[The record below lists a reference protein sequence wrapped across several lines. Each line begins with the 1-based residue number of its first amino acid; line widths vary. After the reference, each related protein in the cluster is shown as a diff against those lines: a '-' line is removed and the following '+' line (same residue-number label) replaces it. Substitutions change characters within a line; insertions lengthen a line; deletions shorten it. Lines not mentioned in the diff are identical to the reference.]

1 MRDLP
6 KSGEVYRHFKNGWY
20 KVIGIALHTETEE
33 RLVIYQSLA
42 GDRGIFAR
50 PVSSFLDEVDKRKY
64 PHSRQRYRMEKFK

>member
-6 KSGEVYRHFKNGWY
+6 KPGEVYRHFKNGWY
-20 KVIGIALHTETEE
+20 KVMGIALHTETEE

-50 PVSSFLDEVDKRKY
+50 PVSSFLEEVDKRKY
-64 PHSRQRYRMEKFK
+64 PYSRQRYIMEKFK

>member
-6 KSGEVYRHFKNGWY
+6 KPGEVYRHFKNGWY

-33 RLVIYQSLA
+33 RLVIYQSLS

-50 PVSSFLDEVDKRKY
+50 PVNSFLDKVDKKKY
-64 PHSRQRYRMEKFK
+64 PWCNQRYRFERFK

>member
-33 RLVIYQSLA
+33 RLVIYQSLS
-42 GDRGIFAR
+42 GNRGIFAR
-50 PVSSFLDEVDKRKY
+50 PVNSFLEEVDKKKY
-64 PHSRQRYRMEKFK
+64 PWCNQRYIMEKFK

>member
-6 KSGEVYRHFKNGWY
+6 KSGEVYWHFKNGWY
-20 KVIGIALHTETEE
+20 RVMGVALHTETEE

-42 GDRGIFAR
+42 GDKGIFAR
-50 PVSSFLDEVDKRKY
+50 PVNSFLEEVDKRKY

>member
-6 KSGEVYRHFKNGWY
+6 KPGEVYRHFKNGWY

-42 GDRGIFAR
+42 GDKGIFAR
-50 PVSSFLDEVDKRKY
+50 PVNSFLDKVDKKKY
-64 PHSRQRYRMEKFK
+64 LWSSQRYRMEKFK

>member
-6 KSGEVYRHFKNGWY
+6 KPGEVYRHFKNGWY

-33 RLVIYQSLA
+33 RLVIYQSLS

-50 PVSSFLDEVDKRKY
+50 PVNSFLDEVDKKKY
-64 PHSRQRYRMEKFK
+64 PWCNQRYRMEKFK

>member
-20 KVIGIALHTETEE
+20 KVIALHTETEE

-42 GDRGIFAR
+42 GDKGIFAR
-50 PVSSFLDEVDKRKY
+50 PVSSFLEEVDKRKY